1 MNNNVVM
8 IKRELLHPHPDN
20 PRKDLGDLAELTES
34 IKEHGVMQNLTVV
47 PDGDKY
53 KVLQDILKDEFDYH
67 PRKEW
72 ETILD
77 GSSELYVKEA
87 KK

>member
-8 IKRELLHPHPDN
+8 IKRELLTNH
-20 PRKDLGDLAELTES
+20 
-34 IKEHGVMQNLTVV
+34 
-47 PDGDKY
+47 

-77 GSSELYVKEA
+77 GSSELYVKET

>member
-1 MNNNVVM
+1 MSDFADWTPVFQLLGNIYWSLANSYNSFVDYSGRAN
-8 IKRELLHPHPDN
+8 KELLTNH
-20 PRKDLGDLAELTES
+20 
-34 IKEHGVMQNLTVV
+34 
-47 PDGDKY
+47 

-77 GSSELYVKEA
+77 GSSELYVKET